1 MSEEKNN
8 ETDELYNALNSYH
21 QNIKLTFD
29 LDLTKFLDTEIL
41 RSNSK
46 IKTQVYDKMKEL
58 PVHWTSKIPVRYKR
72 NAILGELH
80 RAKKIASSFDIEIK
94 RIVNKYT
101 SVGFVRSI
109 IDNFEGGKEN
119 LITPQWLSDC
129 NWT

>member
-80 RAKKIASSFDIEIK
+80 RAKKIASNFDIEIK

-119 LITPQWLSDC
+119 LITPQWLSDG